1 VYSCP
6 WILGLTARLVLAS
19 EQAEPASEPGNRSL
33 SSIWMHCQYRKTC
46 RKFMQLPA
54 VTTVASGGLRSA
66 RRALRTGAA
75 LSTDETTWLGFL
87 EPQPGQTYL
96 R

>member
-1 VYSCP
+1 
-6 WILGLTARLVLAS
+6 
-19 EQAEPASEPGNRSL
+19 
-33 SSIWMHCQYRKTC
+33 
-46 RKFMQLPA
+46 MQLPA

>member
-1 VYSCP
+1 
-6 WILGLTARLVLAS
+6 
-19 EQAEPASEPGNRSL
+19 
-33 SSIWMHCQYRKTC
+33 
-46 RKFMQLPA
+46 MQLPP
-54 VTTVASGGLRSA
+54 VTTVASGRLRSA

-96 R
+96 GWQQILCRQFVGYGFVIR